1 MDIKEIREKARLTDE
16 FSLDDYLDEMGWVM
30 RKDIT
35 CHTYAWLKQLVSR
48 VADAQITKYNN
59 TEIVSAG
66 EGRNFISCPECKGT
80 GKLKPIT
87 VEQAI
92 KEKME

>member
-1 MDIKEIREKARLTDE
+1 MGLLTETAKWLFRDSLHPTSRMDWASKWEALTERDRHYWTEK
-16 FSLDDYLDEMGWVM
+16 S
-30 RKDIT
+30 
-35 CHTYAWLKQLVSR
+35 
-48 VADAQITKYNN
+48 TKILN
-59 TEIVSAG
+59 TEIVSDG

-92 KEKME
+92 TRAIKEEV